1 MKVAIVGTGIS
12 GLVCAHLLHPD
23 HEITVFEANDYIGG
37 HTNTVR
43 VDLPDGRGGTETN
56 HIDTGFIV
64 HNDRNYPNFV
74 KLLGQLGVATQPGEM
89 SFSVSDPRIDLEYRG
104 TNLNT
109 VYAQRANLA
118 KPWFHRMLIDILRF
132 NRAARHLLAE
142 ADAGG
147 RPGGGQDELSLADF
161 LARGR
166 YSEPFVERFLIP
178 LGASIWSADPE
189 TFTRFPA
196 SAYARFMDNHG
207 LLQLAGMPQWRTV
220 TGGSQRYVESLTRPF
235 LDRVRRNAPVRKIVR
250 RHDGEDGI
258 EIELMSS
265 DHGLE
270 TFDRVILATHS
281 DQALRLL
288 SDAGDTEHEVL
299 GAIRY
304 QPNVA
309 TLHTD
314 ERFLPRNPRA
324 RASWNYHLNA
334 SSTGSGGA
342 GGQAA
347 LTYWMNRLQDIDSR
361 HQFLVTLNRH
371 EEVEPDRVLGRFD
384 YEHPVFDAGAMQAQ
398 SRRHEIQGANGTYFA
413 GAYWGYGFHE
423 DGVRSALDVCRHFGR
438 ALLP

>member
-1 MKVAIVGTGIS
+1 MCIRDS
-12 GLVCAHLLHPD
+12 
-23 HEITVFEANDYIGG
+23 
-37 HTNTVR
+37 
-43 VDLPDGRGGTETN
+43 
-56 HIDTGFIV
+56 
-64 HNDRNYPNFV
+64 
-74 KLLGQLGVATQPGEM
+74 
-89 SFSVSDPRIDLEYRG
+89 
-104 TNLNT
+104 
-109 VYAQRANLA
+109 
-118 KPWFHRMLIDILRF
+118 
-132 NRAARHLLAE
+132 
-142 ADAGG
+142 
-147 RPGGGQDELSLADF
+147 SLADF